1 MKPSNSAGPRAVDR
15 GDVGRVLRHVAAL
28 GLECREVERRSDH
41 IGGLIV
47 DAALQPRAK
56 YATTVLPRVR
66 QVIADWPDA
75 DVLEGFVR
83 RLDAHDLADFLRW
96 KRTSR
101 KLTVIRDLTA
111 TLSALELRTVRE
123 LGAAYDGADRER
135 ETRRALREIK
145 FVGPKTVDYIAILAG
160 STDYSAVD
168 THILGFVCGA
178 GVCAGD
184 YRAVGGLIRRVAGE
198 LGCSVGALDA
208 AIWNHMS
215 KRGAHGGAGAGATSL

>member
-1 MKPSNSAGPRAVDR
+1 M
-15 GDVGRVLRHVAAL
+15 VLRHFAAL
-28 GLECREVERRSDH
+28 GLECREVERRWDH

-47 DAALQPRAK
+47 DAALQPRTK
-56 YATTVLPRVR
+56 YQKIVLPRVR
-66 QVIADWPDA
+66 RVIADWPDA
-75 DVLEGFVR
+75 DALEGFIR
-83 RLDAHDLADFLRW
+83 RLDAHDLADFLSW

-111 TLSALELRTVRE
+111 TLSALELHTVSE

-135 ETRRALREIK
+135 DTRCALRQIR

-160 STDYSAVD
+160 SSNHVAVD
-168 THILGFVCGA
+168 THIIGFVRDA
-178 GVCAGD
+178 GVRAGD
-184 YRAVGGLIRRVAGE
+184 YQAVGGLIRQVADE

-215 KRGAHGGAGAGATSL
+215 KRGIPGKLRR